1 MTRTIVRPAALV
13 LLLAL
18 AVVLALLLTH
28 PGVGGHPSAR
38 PLIMPKIVH

>member
-1 MTRTIVRPAALV
+1 MTRTLIRPAALV

-18 AVVLALLLTH
+18 AVVFALLLTQQ
-28 PGVGGHPSAR
+28 GVGGHPSAR